1 MEKFEAPI
9 QESLIQELI
18 ELWETI
24 PELHTNEEWQ
34 RELLGLE
41 PSFNRILIYIV
52 RERGRVVAMCQFYI
66 SRRMPILSEF
76 SYPGTRPECRG
87 RGIATE
93 LWGAAIDDMKAMRV
107 EAIFLGTFDRIA
119 FRLYR
124 RLGFSKLPASLTF
137 VQALNGLSAEEFLV
151 DWFRDAGSVTV
162 SSGDPGDQLPS
173 YPLIVSPH
181 DWQILDANAG
191 LMSTRYSLHR
201 TFRGLYL
208 KCANVGDDENGARF
222 SATMSDGK
230 VVGMSTARLEDD
242 GTCAVD
248 GFVHHRY
255 PDSWDDLILAAIGF
269 GNSRGARAVHACV
282 SREDIEKCQ
291 RFAALGF
298 QEVADAPGFVLD
310 CLQLNR
316 SKEIEP
322 ISVPAVKMELKM

>member
-1 MEKFEAPI
+1 MEKFETPI
-9 QESLIQELI
+9 QESLLQELI

-24 PELHTNEEWQ
+24 PELQTNDEWQ
-34 RELLGLE
+34 RELLCLE

-66 SRRMPILSEF
+66 SRRMPVLSEF

-93 LWGAAIDDMKAMRV
+93 LWGAAIDDMKAMGV

-151 DWFRDAGSVTV
+151 DWFRDAGSATV
-162 SSGDPGDQLPS
+162 SPGDPGDQLPS

-181 DWQILDANAG
+181 DWQVLDANAG

-222 SATMSDGK
+222 SATTSDGK
-230 VVGMSTARLEDD
+230 VVGMSTASMDDD
-242 GTCAVD
+242 GSCTVD
-248 GFVHHRY
+248 GFAHHRY
-255 PDSWDDLILAAIGF
+255 RNSYDDLIRAAIGF
-269 GNSRGARAVHACV
+269 GESRGANAIHARV

-291 RFAALGF
+291 QFSALGF
-298 QEVADAPGFVLD
+298 RDAGSAPDFVLD

-316 SKEIEP
+316 RKEIEP
-322 ISVPAVKMELKM
+322 ISVPAVKMELQI

>member
-9 QESLIQELI
+9 QESLLQELI

-24 PELHTNEEWQ
+24 PELQTNEEWQ
-34 RELLGLE
+34 RELLGFG

-87 RGIATE
+87 RGIATK
-93 LWGAAIDDMKAMRV
+93 LWGAAVDDMKAMGV
-107 EAIFLGTFDRIA
+107 DAIFLGTFDRIA

-137 VQALNGLSAEEFLV
+137 VQALNGLSADEFLV
-151 DWFRDAGSVTV
+151 DWFRDAGPATL

-181 DWQILDANAG
+181 DWQVLDANAG

-208 KCANVGDDENGARF
+208 KCANVGDDEDGARF
-222 SATMSDGK
+222 SATTSDGK
-230 VVGMSTARLEDD
+230 VVGMSTAIMDDD
-242 GTCAVD
+242 GSCAVD

-255 PDSWDDLILAAIGF
+255 PDLWDDLILAAVGF
-269 GNSRGARAVHACV
+269 GESRGASAVHARV
-282 SREDIEKCQ
+282 SLEDIEKCQ

-298 QEVADAPGFVLD
+298 RDAGSAPDFVLD

-316 SKEIEP
+316 KKEIEP
-322 ISVPAVKMELKM
+322 ISVLAVKMELKM